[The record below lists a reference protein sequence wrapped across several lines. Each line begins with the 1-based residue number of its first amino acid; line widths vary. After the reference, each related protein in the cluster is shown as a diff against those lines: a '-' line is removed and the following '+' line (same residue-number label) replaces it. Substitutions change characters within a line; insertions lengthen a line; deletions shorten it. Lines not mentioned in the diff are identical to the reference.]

1 MPEIKNTF
9 TSGKMNK
16 DLDERL
22 VPKGQYRDAMNIQ
35 ISTSEGSDIGAVE
48 NVLGNLLLTNGT
60 DPFLIPEQSVCVGA
74 VADEKNDT
82 FYWFTAHANKDAIL
96 KYDRNTGSVSPVL
109 IDINKNVLNF
119 NPLFLITAINVLDD
133 LLLWTDNRSEP
144 KKINI
149 GLCEQ
154 GTNANGAWHTRLIV
168 PARNIT
174 YNAAP
179 DITEENVT
187 VIKKSPKQKLL
198 LQEVYQEY
206 NPSRASAS
214 FTDANGEPLALGHRH
229 IIEFTDFTLSQK
241 YNAGDIITLALLS
254 DDVSLPEQ
262 SQIRIELEEDVS
274 GQPGPLGST
283 YLSNVFIYR
292 IVAIASGVAPGVK
305 SWECLKLVEDEV
317 LFERKFPRFSYR
329 YKYQD
334 GEYSTF
340 APFTDVVF
348 KAKKFEYN
356 AFKAYNTGM
365 ENRLQSLKL
374 RNFITPE
381 TPMDVVQV
389 DILYKESNSPS
400 VYIVDKIK
408 YNDYKDITV
417 GITAADNSLVNSW
430 HGNVYEIK
438 SDIIYAVLPNNQLL
452 RQYDNVPRLA
462 LAQEVTGN
470 RIVYGNYL
478 QNYDILDNNNNI
490 FVPAMKSSYVTRFES
505 NVEYKQEF
513 TGNLTGAPFLVE
525 GPVLPY
531 FGHKSL
537 KSMRNYQVGLTYLD
551 KYGRE
556 TPVFSNN
563 KSVFE
568 IPKKHGGFKTKIAG
582 QVLTQAPSWAESFKV
597 YVKETSTEYYNMAM
611 SRVYRAE
618 DGNIWLAFPS
628 AERNKIDEDT
638 FLILKKGF
646 DSNELVKEK
655 AKYKVLAIEN
665 EAPDYIKTETSILG
679 EVVTSPPGGTG
690 YIHEV
695 NTPTVDSRYVSFD
708 KSVWTDSN
716 AGALTE
722 VSDSMRVEWQSNDGF
737 YTSQYEI
744 SSVTGGDVASLEYN
758 VTLTETF
765 KDADSWIY
773 PSYPTN
779 VDFDDIKGSL
789 TVRVLKDTIVNRPE
803 FDGVFFVKIN
813 SDDISEK
820 FVFGN
825 DGVVNYEVQNK
836 LYTHYLSDT
845 LALQAQGFTDPGT
858 TQAAN
863 AAYTTPVVSNSKD
876 EWKNLL
882 RFGGDTANPKG
893 GSTTS
898 GATAGFFIDQLFY
911 RGVHYDTPDEEL
923 GQATISDGFSN
934 SNGANHWTTTG
945 FSRHNYSY
953 QNRNGYGKGV
963 FTENGKHYVELSF
976 GKIGDGP
983 SVRGSGQFDVQ
994 DDAVRLNYTGW
1005 PDGLGMHSNKIW
1017 QPTWEKSI
1025 QVYKETYGGRENELS
1040 EIVDKIRAGQSFK
1053 IQGNDVDEVFKIL
1066 SVDKIKRYNHTN
1078 FRKVFEAA
1086 SKFLSNTTYTETN
1099 TLNSNLSYSSQ
1110 FQNIITQEEA
1120 NDIWKE
1126 FQQANNRRITYRIE
1140 LNKDISEVKIGGAPL
1155 LERDSSTGVGTNTGV
1170 SSNFPIQFITP
1181 RYSVARK
1188 QIISENPAIWETEPK
1203 DSAELDIYYEASD
1216 CIPLTINNR
1225 NFKRFI
1231 PIGSVV
1237 TCPSKQG
1244 VMNPYVTTTV
1254 TGYDNGYIYLS
1265 TEIDTAEYQG
1275 VQSNVYQRPPYLV
1288 FTRPDTSYTTLT
1300 INAASW
1306 NFGDGAKYEVVQEVH
1321 NNPFAIS
1328 WFNCYSFVNGVESN
1342 RVRDTFNSITLD
1354 KGAKAS
1360 STLDETYEQ
1369 ERRGSGLIYSGIYN
1383 STSGINDLN
1392 QFIQAEKITK
1402 DLNPSYGSIQKLYQ
1416 RRVNLIAFCEDKVI
1430 KILSNKDALFNADGN
1445 PQLIATNR
1453 VLGEANPFSGDY
1465 GISTNPESF
1474 SKDNYRAYFTDKQRG
1489 AVLRLSMDGL
1499 TAISEYGMSDY
1510 FKDNLKN
1517 NNRLIGSYDD
1527 KKNNYNLTLE
1537 NNQTTISF
1545 DEKVN
1550 GWSSFKS
1557 FVPEVGISMANDY
1570 YTFKKGL
1577 AWMHH
1582 SENNNAERNTFYKRY
1597 GGNAYP
1603 FKSSSVSFLLNDSPS
1618 LVKSYKTIGYEG
1630 SQSNVNQE
1638 TTNIETGYY
1647 NLSNKNGWKLDS
1659 IVTDVKVETGKAL
1672 QDGYINEFIKKENK
1686 WFNYIKSNDVS
1697 QTLDIKTDQF
1707 SFQGIGRAVSI
1718 SIDNSLYNVSV
1729 TNVVQ
1734 GCMDIDASNYDAS
1747 ATVDNGTCIYDPLVA
1762 GCTDSTADNYNP
1774 LAQVDDG
1781 SCLFNISGCTDSNAN
1796 NYNSQATVD
1805 DGSCTFGPS
1814 GPIYGCTDSTA
1825 LNYDPLATVDNGT
1838 CILGI
1843 PGCIDPLADNYNASA
1858 NVDNGSCTYTIGP
1871 GPSGGGGGGNPSA
1884 QGCTDPLALNFD
1896 PAAASDDGS
1905 CVYPTL
1911 TIQDTNDDD

>member
-1 MPEIKNTF
+1 
-9 TSGKMNK
+9 
-16 DLDERL
+16 
-22 VPKGQYRDAMNIQ
+22 
-35 ISTSEGSDIGAVE
+35 
-48 NVLGNLLLTNGT
+48 
-60 DPFLIPEQSVCVGA
+60 
-74 VADEKNDT
+74 
-82 FYWFTAHANKDAIL
+82 
-96 KYDRNTGSVSPVL
+96 
-109 IDINKNVLNF
+109 
-119 NPLFLITAINVLDD
+119 
-133 LLLWTDNRSEP
+133 
-144 KKINI
+144 
-149 GLCEQ
+149 
-154 GTNANGAWHTRLIV
+154 
-168 PARNIT
+168 
-174 YNAAP
+174 
-179 DITEENVT
+179 
-187 VIKKSPKQKLL
+187 
-198 LQEVYQEY
+198 
-206 NPSRASAS
+206 
-214 FTDANGEPLALGHRH
+214 
-229 IIEFTDFTLSQK
+229 
-241 YNAGDIITLALLS
+241 
-254 DDVSLPEQ
+254 
-262 SQIRIELEEDVS
+262 
-274 GQPGPLGST
+274 
-283 YLSNVFIYR
+283 
-292 IVAIASGVAPGVK
+292 
-305 SWECLKLVEDEV
+305 
-317 LFERKFPRFSYR
+317 
-329 YKYQD
+329 
-334 GEYSTF
+334 
-340 APFTDVVF
+340 
-348 KAKKFEYN
+348 
-356 AFKAYNTGM
+356 
-365 ENRLQSLKL
+365 
-374 RNFITPE
+374 
-381 TPMDVVQV
+381 MDVVQV
-389 DILYKESNSPS
+389 DILYKESNSPL

-408 YNDYKDITV
+408 YNDYKDTTV

-430 HGNVYEIK
+430 IGNVYEIK
-438 SDIIYAVLPNNQLL
+438 SDVIYAVLPNNQLL

-490 FVPAMKSSYVTRFES
+490 FAPAMKSNYVTRFED
-505 NVEYKQEF
+505 NIEYKQEF
-513 TGNLTGAPFLVE
+513 TGNVTTAPFLVE
-525 GPVLPY
+525 QAVSKN

-582 QVLTQAPSWAESFKV
+582 QILTQAPSWAESFKV
-597 YVKETSTEYYNMAM
+597 YVKETSTEYYNVAM

-638 FLILKKGF
+638 FLILKKGL
-646 DSNELVKEK
+646 DSDQLVEEK

-665 EAPDYIKTETSILG
+665 EAPEYIKTETSVLG
-679 EVVTSPPGGTG
+679 EVVTSLPGGTG

-695 NTPTVDSRYVSFD
+695 NTPTVDSRYVSFK
-708 KSVWTDSN
+708 KSIWTDSN
-716 AGALTE
+716 ASALTE
-722 VSDSMRVEWQSNDGF
+722 VTGSMRVEWQSNDGF
-737 YTSQYEI
+737 YTSQYDI
-744 SSVTGGDVASLEYN
+744 STITADLDDYFI
-758 VTLTETF
+758 TLTETF
-765 KDADSWIY
+765 KDSDSWIY
-773 PSYPTN
+773 PGYPIN
-779 VDFDDIKGSL
+779 VDFNDIKGSL
-789 TVRVLKDTIVNRPE
+789 TVRVLKNAIVNRPE
-803 FDGVFFVKIN
+803 FDGMFFVKIN
-813 SDDISEK
+813 SNDVSENY
-820 FVFGN
+820 VFGN
-825 DGVVNYEVQNK
+825 DGAANYEVQNK
-836 LYTHYLSDT
+836 LYTHYFSDT
-845 LALQAQGFTDPGT
+845 NALIDQGFSGIGT

-863 AAYTTPVVSNSKD
+863 AAYTTPVVSNSKN

-923 GQATISDGFSN
+923 GQATISDGFAN
-934 SNGANHWTTTG
+934 PNNANHWTTTG
-945 FSRHNYSY
+945 FSRHNLSY
-953 QNRNGYGKGV
+953 QNRNGFGRGV

-983 SVRGSGQFDVQ
+983 SVRGSGQFDMQ

-1017 QPTWEKSI
+1017 EPTWENSVEAY
-1025 QVYKETYGGRENELS
+1025 QETYGGKEDELS

-1086 SKFLSNTTYTETN
+1086 YKYIGNITYTETN
-1099 TLNSNLSYSSQ
+1099 TLDSSLSYISQ
-1110 FQNIITQEEA
+1110 FQTTITSNFANNIWE
-1120 NDIWKE
+1120 E

-1140 LNKDISEVKIGGAPL
+1140 VNKDISEVKIGGNLL
-1155 LERDSSTGVGTNTGV
+1155 LERDATSGVGINTGV
-1170 SSNFPIQFITP
+1170 SSNFPIQFVSP

-1188 QIISENPAIWETEPK
+1188 QIISTNPAIWETEPK
-1203 DSAELDIYYEASD
+1203 DSAELNIYYEASD

-1231 PIGSVV
+1231 PNGSVV
-1237 TCPSKQG
+1237 TCPSKED
-1244 VMNPYVTTTV
+1244 VMDPYVTTTV
-1254 TGYDNGYIYLS
+1254 TGYENGYIYLS
-1265 TEIDTAEYQG
+1265 AEISFPEYVG
-1275 VQSNVYQRPPYLV
+1275 PLSSDMSLSRPYLV

-1300 INAASW
+1300 LQNSW
-1306 NFGDGAKYEVVQEVH
+1306 SFGDGAKYEVVQEVH

-1342 RVRDTFNSITLD
+1342 RIRDTFNSITLD

-1360 STLDETYEQ
+1360 STLDKTYEQ
-1369 ERRGSGLIYSGIYN
+1369 ERRASGLIYSGIYN
-1383 STSGINDLN
+1383 STSGVNNLN

-1499 TAISEYGMSDY
+1499 TVISEYGMSDY

-1557 FVPEVGISMANDY
+1557 FVPEAGISMANDY

-1582 SENNNAERNTFYKRY
+1582 SENDNAERNTFYKRY
-1597 GGNAYP
+1597 GGSAYP
-1603 FKSSSVSFLLNDSPS
+1603 FKSSSISFLLNDSPS
-1618 LVKSYKTIGYEG
+1618 LIKSYKTIGYEG

-1659 IVTDVKVETGKAL
+1659 IVTDVKVETGEAL

-1686 WFNYIKSNDVS
+1686 WFNYIKSDDVA

-1707 SFQGIGRAVSI
+1707 SFQGIGKTVSI
-1718 SIDNSLYNVSV
+1718 SIDNSLYS
-1729 TNVVQ
+1729 TGISTAIR
-1734 GCMDIDASNYDAS
+1734 GCMDIDASNYNFR
-1747 ATVDNGTCIYDPLVA
+1747 ATVDDGSCFYDPLVGGCTDSSA
-1762 GCTDSTADNYNP
+1762 LNYNSLAQADDGSCVYNISGCMDSLANNYNPLATIDDGSCTYGSTTTIYGCTDSTAANYDP
-1774 LAQVDDG
+1774 L
-1781 SCLFNISGCTDSNAN
+1781 
-1796 NYNSQATVD
+1796 ATVD
-1805 DGSCTFGPS
+1805 DGSCTYS
-1814 GPIYGCTDSTA
+1814 
-1825 LNYDPLATVDNGT
+1825 N
-1838 CILGI
+1838 
-1843 PGCIDPLADNYNASA
+1843 
-1858 NVDNGSCTYTIGP
+1858 
-1871 GPSGGGGGGNPSA
+1871 
-1884 QGCTDPLALNFD
+1884 
-1896 PAAASDDGS
+1896 
-1905 CVYPTL
+1905 L